1 MLNLIW
7 KISLLAVVVLD
18 ALQNVRALS
27 AGVELRSGKFSQWL
41 NAALLAVIAAEL
53 GFDIIAGK

>member
-7 KISLLAVVVLD
+7 KISLLVVVVLD
-18 ALQNVRALS
+18 ALQNAVALRS
-27 AGVELRSGKFSQWL
+27 GVELRSGKFSQWL
-41 NAALLAVIAAEL
+41 NVVFFAVIAFEL